1 MARPILRIN
10 GHDYTEYVEEMTPSS
25 NDLDADGSGRDIQ
38 TGEMFRTKIT
48 DKQKWTVKMLR
59 LPEDV
64 HTRLASDL
72 REQYYSATVLDPETN
87 SQQTKT
93 FYTSSRPFGVQR
105 YNKRKNTTY
114 YDGMQFNM
122 TER

>member
-38 TGEMFRTKIT
+38 TGEMFRTKIA
-48 DKQKWTVKMLR
+48 DKQKWEVKMLR

-64 HTRLASDL
+64 HTQLASDL
-72 REQYYSATVLDPETN
+72 RQQYYSATVLDPETN

-93 FYTSSRPFGVQR
+93 FYTSARPFGVQR
-105 YNKRKNTTY
+105 YNKRKNLTF